1 MTLSPAL
8 AQREVALGAVALL
21 AAVGSLALASH
32 RGHAKAASRLE
43 PLTLGGGQ
51 WRVDLAGASPV
62 RYGRR
67 TNCSIVLR
75 PSTIGVTD
83 SVLPCGVKLY
93 LAYGNSPE
101 VLTQVIERRAV
112 APGRKFELTPKLAEE
127 LGVDGVQEVSWAFAG
142 TRSG

>member
-8 AQREVALGAVALL
+8 AQREIALAAITLL

-32 RGHAKAASRLE
+32 RDHAQASSQLE
-43 PLTLGGGQ
+43 PLTLDGGR

-62 RYGRR
+62 SYGRR

-75 PSTIGVTD
+75 PRTIGVTD

-101 VLTQVIERRAV
+101 VLTQVIERRPV
-112 APGRKFELTPKLAEE
+112 PPGRKFELTPKLAEE
-127 LGVDGVQEVSWAFAG
+127 LGVDGVQPVRWAFAG